1 MGKDLARRVAEQAG
15 DQNVGLVPGKTPD
28 DPAQG
33 RFKTLS
39 TSIRQMAPEFAL
51 AMPEG
56 VDPMQLVRDAIT
68 EARRNP
74 KLLECDQESVL
85 GSLMTIAQLGLRCA
99 VLGHA
104 WPVPFWDRKAVRFDD
119 NGRERT
125 GGYRAQMIMGYQ
137 GWRELVWRSGLM
149 KGNDAR
155 EVREHDFF
163 DYEYGDNAF
172 LRHKPARQRG
182 EVTDYYAVLRY
193 LNGGSD
199 FEVMSLDEVCA
210 HRDRFASTKTKEGK
224 VFGVW
229 VEHFD
234 GMARK
239 TPYLK
244 VVRRGPKTRMLELAA
259 AADETV
265 RTDHNPQND
274 SVYYGERPEIGP
286 TPVPE
291 EPTASDELWR
301 EVVAVAPGDWSIQD
315 IERDIRTKL
324 SIDPKTAS
332 APQLQAYMDILRK
345 AS

>member
-1 MGKDLARRVAEQAG
+1 MGKDLARRVAEQVG
-15 DQNVGLVPGKTPD
+15 DQNVGLVPGKNPD

-74 KLLECDQESVL
+74 RLLECDQESVL

-104 WPVPFWDRKAVRFDD
+104 WPAPFWDKKAIRYDE

-137 GWRELVWRSGLM
+137 GWRELVWRSGIM

-155 EVREHDFF
+155 EVRENDFF
-163 DYEYGDNAF
+163 DYEYGDNAY

-182 EVTDYYAVLRY
+182 EVTDFYAVLRY

-199 FEVMSLDEVCA
+199 FEVMSIDEVRA
-210 HRDRFASTKTKEGK
+210 HRDRFASTKDKQGK
-224 VFGVW
+224 VFGPW
-229 VEHFD
+229 VEFFD

-239 TPYLK
+239 TPYLR
-244 VVRRGPKTRMLELAA
+244 VVRRGPKTRMLEIAT

-265 RTDHNPQND
+265 RTDPSPQND
-274 SVYYGERPEIGP
+274 SVFYGERPEIGP
-286 TPVPE
+286 TVVPD
-291 EPTASDELWR
+291 EPAGDELWH
-301 EVVAVAPGDWSIQD
+301 EVVAAAPPDWSIQD
-315 IERDIRTKL
+315 IERDIHDKL
-324 SIDPKTAS
+324 AVNPKTAS
-332 APQLQAYMDILRK
+332 AAKLQEYMDLLRNV
-345 AS
+345 S